1 MPSGF
6 CWRTTRTVCWWSST
20 EDSSSWLRSEFE
32 PALKP
37 VWRSGFLLCFN
48 VIRCWPEWH
57 FRRLLK
63 SSSPLCLQ
71 INQLFL
77 FLFFFQSFNTLH
89 MMYHEATACHVT
101 GDLVELLSIFLSVL
115 KATRPYL
122 QRKGKTIDPSI
133 YVCWPS
139 VWVCL
144 TQMSLSSGVPDVK
157 QALIQWQERIDFAHK
172 LLTLLN
178 SYSPPELRNACLGN
192 QCLSCVAELLGN

>member
-71 INQLFL
+71 NQSTVPFS
-77 FLFFFQSFNTLH
+77 FLFFSPLTHCTWCTTRPQPVMWQETWWSCSPSFCLSWKPHGRTYSAKVKLSIHPFMCVLAQCPSLFNTDVLVLWSPRC
-89 MMYHEATACHVT
+89 EAGSDSVAGENRLRPQASHLT
-101 GDLVELLSIFLSVL
+101 ELLQP
-115 KATRPYL
+115 TRAP
-122 QRKGKTIDPSI
+122 K
-133 YVCWPS
+133 
-139 VWVCL
+139 CL
-144 TQMSLSSGVPDVK
+144 PG
-157 QALIQWQERIDFAHK
+157 
-172 LLTLLN
+172 
-178 SYSPPELRNACLGN
+178 
-192 QCLSCVAELLGN
+192 